1 MSTPSAQPLDVLGQM
16 ILVRLLDSGKNPPPR
31 SKIESD
37 LKLLVALSASK
48 SEWQVRLAATLNTL
62 QENDLINVKPYRL
75 TDAGRQHALA
85 FLNIDSVS
93 KVNWPTLRDRYLIAA
108 ALGISSAD
116 KQAFRDVGTSNGLRP
131 AVLVKHFNLPGSAV
145 PSKARVTHLLAW
157 QQLRSA
163 HEIEIPTTKDIS
175 HKNILFATLL
185 AGQKG
190 DDPVKLL
197 AAQVTKAESNSI
209 KHLREAVIRDWLA
222 DKAPVAMPTP
232 SNPKSADSD
241 SHTPNLTEFAD
252 RVRTIAK
259 NSATGRFG
267 DNKVF
272 LSHVWNQYRGDGGGN
287 GMTRSDFDQLLVD
300 ANRKNLLT
308 LSRADLIS
316 AMDPQDVQSSE
327 IRLANSTF
335 HFLRTDR

>member
-1 MSTPSAQPLDVLGQM
+1 MQRRRT
-16 ILVRLLDSGKNPPPR
+16 
-31 SKIESD
+31 
-37 LKLLVALSASK
+37 
-48 SEWQVRLAATLNTL
+48 
-62 QENDLINVKPYRL
+62 
-75 TDAGRQHALA
+75 
-85 FLNIDSVS
+85 
-93 KVNWPTLRDRYLIAA
+93 A
-108 ALGISSAD
+108 AL
-116 KQAFRDVGTSNGLRP
+116 
-131 AVLVKHFNLPGSAV
+131 
-145 PSKARVTHLLAW
+145 RVT
-157 QQLRSA
+157 
-163 HEIEIPTTKDIS
+163 
-175 HKNILFATLL
+175 TL
-185 AGQKG
+185 
-190 DDPVKLL
+190 DPVKLL
-197 AAQVTKAESNSI
+197 AAQVTKAEGNSV
-209 KHLREAVIRDWLA
+209 KHLREAVIRNWLT
-222 DKAPVAMPTP
+222 DKAPAAMPTP
-232 SNPKSADSD
+232 TNPKPAESD

-300 ANRKNLLT
+300 ANRENLLT